1 MRSSKQ
7 LGVFSLLIFLG
18 LVLLV
23 LSINGLSKPLE
34 STGVQPSRPLV
45 YIFSGVGNSFKSF
58 FSYFSSV
65 NSVNKKNA
73 ELSEQARKLLQENV
87 SLQQYKL
94 ENEKLRD
101 ELEYRQRTAHNLV
114 SATVLG
120 KDPSG
125 FSQSLVLNIGSGS
138 GIKVGAAVLSQGY
151 LIGKIVSVD
160 SFTSKVLL
168 VTDPQSTI
176 DAQISATGDN
186 GIVRGSYG
194 SGMIIEN
201 LSQSALV
208 NTNDRVITAG
218 LSTEIPKGLLIGNVG
233 QLQSQKSDLLQK
245 ATVISGVDLKNLE
258 FVSVIKE

>member
-1 MRSSKQ
+1 MRSKRQ

-18 LVLLV
+18 LVLLI
-23 LSINGLSKPLE
+23 LSINGLSKPLQ

-45 YIFSGVGNSFKSF
+45 YVFSKAGNSLKSF

-65 NSVNKKNA
+65 NSVNRKNA
-73 ELSEQARKLLQENV
+73 ALSEQLRKLQQENV
-87 SLQQYKL
+87 ALQQYKL
-94 ENEKLRD
+94 ENEKLRE
-101 ELEYRQRTAHNLV
+101 ELAFRQKTSLNLV

-120 KDPSG
+120 KDPTG
-125 FSQSLVLNIGSGS
+125 FSQSLVLNIGKSS
-138 GIKVGAAVLSQGY
+138 GIKVGAAVLSEGF

-160 SFTSKVLL
+160 TFTSKVLL

-176 DAQISATGDN
+176 DAQISSTGDN

-208 NTNDRVITAG
+208 NNNDRVMTAG
-218 LSTEIPKGLLIGNVG
+218 LSAEIPRGLLIGNVG
-233 QLQSQKSDLLQK
+233 QLQSQKSDLLQR